1 VKKGGDNR
9 IKRLGILFLI
19 SIPLSANAQFF
30 PGHGEDSIRVTP
42 NIAPYR
48 TIAKLALFSPLE
60 QKNSIRLSVEVTL
73 NSRLSIEPEIG
84 IIYHNSVDGDQLN
97 TKMINS
103 EARLGIRYYFPE
115 KFITGLY
122 TGPLL
127 TFATDNYGT
136 GIIRNFHPSKPDS
149 AFYDF
154 TNPAQY
160 QENDYGLFWIAGLQP
175 VISRHIN
182 FDISGGVGYLAA
194 QTITKYDPYAIFSTK
209 LPSSSI
215 VYKFQGL
222 ISLKFGYIF

>member
-1 VKKGGDNR
+1 MKNIIVHSLQNF
-9 IKRLGILFLI
+9 GILFIFLA
-19 SIPLSANAQFF
+19 PLCAKAQFF

-60 QKNSIRLSVEVTL
+60 QKNSIRFSVEVTL
-73 NSRLSIEPEIG
+73 NNRLSIEPEIG
-84 IIYHNSVDGDQLN
+84 IIYHNSLDGDVLN
-97 TKMINS
+97 AKMINS
-103 EARLGIRYYFPE
+103 EARLGLRYYFKE

-175 VISRHIN
+175 VISRRIN
-182 FDISGGVGYLAA
+182 FDISGGIGCLAA

-209 LPSSSI
+209 VPSSSI
-215 VYKFQGL
+215 AYKFRGL

>member
-1 VKKGGDNR
+1 MRNSS
-9 IKRLGILFLI
+9 IKSLGFLFFAIAHLC
-19 SIPLSANAQFF
+19 ANAQFF

-48 TIAKLALFSPLE
+48 TMAKLSLFAPLE
-60 QKNSIRLSVEVTL
+60 QKNAIRLSVEVTL
-73 NSRLSIEPEIG
+73 NNRISIEPEIG
-84 IIYHNSVDGDQLN
+84 IIYSNSIDGDKLN
-97 TKMINS
+97 TKMINP
-103 EARLGIRYYFPE
+103 EGRLGLRYYFPE

-154 TNPAQY
+154 SNPAQY

-175 VISRHIN
+175 VISRHFN
-182 FDISGGVGYLAA
+182 FDISGGIGCLA
-194 QTITKYDPYAIFSTK
+194 QQIITKYDPYAPAGQK
-209 LPSSSI
+209 LPGNSL
-215 VYKFQGL
+215 VYKLQGL
-222 ISLKFGYIF
+222 VSLKFGYIF